1 VQVGIVHD
9 LVKRLGVTTCF
20 KIKSY
25 GSISVRLVADNGIF
39 QTPSWYLSSGTN
51 LNPIEPVSILTQVTR
66 VDLLRNDIWR
76 KSWFEAEKASK
87 IVYWITTSPEALCY
101 P

>member
-51 LNPIEPVSILTQVTR
+51 LNPIEPVSILTHET
-66 VDLLRNDIWR
+66 
-76 KSWFEAEKASK
+76 EKASK

-101 P
+101 PSNLFSANSGCNSCI